1 MCTYVNLCTTRV
13 VYSIAQQ
20 SALMVGM
27 CAQAA
32 ITVVDIMLSILSVAA
47 VTLPLQVQ
55 AVNYVL
61 FEFMNQYMDRERTTE
76 RGIYEVPPALSR
88 MNYILQGWLP
98 EASCCLCVICK
109 QWYVPLYTMTDIATD
124 DVAD

>member
-1 MCTYVNLCTTRV
+1 M
-13 VYSIAQQ
+13 YSIAQQ

-32 ITVVDIMLSILSVAA
+32 ITVVDNMLSILSVAA

-61 FEFMNQYMDRERTTE
+61 FEFMNQYMDGKRTTE
-76 RGIYEVPPALSR
+76 RGIYEVPPALGR
-88 MNYILQGWLP
+88 MNYILQAWLP

-109 QWYVPLYTMTDIATD
+109 
-124 DVAD
+124 